1 MRGKVLT
8 RNFVDNLEQ
17 VIVPLM
23 DQYWF
28 LNNKDN
34 TTHDAPTHDDI
45 LEVINTQPDME
56 QLMIQGFN
64 AAGPLLMVSIQMLAI
79 NALLHNMEK
88 FAYEAV
94 RSPATGAFKVNP
106 YQDTMMDYLFN
117 AILMRCR
124 PMQRRDSL
132 YDRRRLANRQ
142 SGYQQPTR
150 TSSKR
155 FQDSHSSSTGQLS
168 LGSCSNNSGCS
179 MIQNQSQLVWQPGH
193 GWTGQGRTRWQTWDK
208 LQLMQSTQQTNFQ
221 LWPTRGRQWRRRQR
235 EWQGWPCTTIP

>member
-1 MRGKVLT
+1 MSQQSSQNKQQCPNYNKHFPWSFLLNYGPALQDMSDENILSRLKEFNCEWLSRPNITISEMAQTIKNWHLIHKMRGKVLT

-34 TTHDAPTHDDI
+34 TTHDAPAHDDI

-64 AAGPLLMVSIQMLAI
+64 AAGPLLMVSIQMLTI
-79 NALLHNMEK
+79 NALLHNVEK

-106 YQDTMMDYLFN
+106 YQDTMMDYLFD

-155 FQDSHSSSTGQLS
+155 FQDSCH
-168 LGSCSNNSGCS
+168 
-179 MIQNQSQLVWQPGH
+179 
-193 GWTGQGRTRWQTWDK
+193 
-208 LQLMQSTQQTNFQ
+208 
-221 LWPTRGRQWRRRQR
+221 
-235 EWQGWPCTTIP
+235 